1 MLKLNKI
8 NKSDLVNL
16 KIDEEIIIDN
26 GICVY
31 AITKKKIFDGD
42 YLIFGI
48 YGGGSEISTMPINE
62 FTTNDDL
69 FEFAN
74 KINNYYDINFAIYF
88 D

>member
-1 MLKLNKI
+1 MLELNKI
-8 NKSDLVNL
+8 NKSELVNL

-31 AITKKKIFDGD
+31 AISKKRIFDGD

-48 YGGGSEISTMPINE
+48 YGGGSEISTIPINE
-62 FTTNDDL
+62 FSNDDEL

-74 KINNYYDINFAIYF
+74 KINNNYDINFAIYF